1 MRTAAVAA
9 AVVALVAA
17 AAEAVVALVA
27 AAAAA
32 VATVVAIAVVMSV
45 TAAAAVVLKAPNN
58 SRLSLN
64 PRTIPAVPQ
73 PRTGPILSFSFP
85 N

>member
-45 TAAAAVVLKAPNN
+45 TAAAVVLKAPNN